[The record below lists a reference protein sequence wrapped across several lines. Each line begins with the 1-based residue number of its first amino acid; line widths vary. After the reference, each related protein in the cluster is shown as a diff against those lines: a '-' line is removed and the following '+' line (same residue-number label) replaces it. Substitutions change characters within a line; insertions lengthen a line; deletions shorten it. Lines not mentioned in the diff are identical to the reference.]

1 MTNPSTTQAST
12 FLTLHFVPSQ
22 AWWRILILSASSGG
36 RGLIFLPGGQGG
48 RGEHIYEGIECELQ
62 RRTAAQGS
70 TFAARG
76 TGANKHI
83 NILNTNTS
91 GTRRPTLAG
100 GCHAQLEARRS
111 KRTDI
116 ARRSKTRFP
125 PGEANQNKNIGWAPG
140 EAKLEHDQP
149 RQFSEC

>member
-116 ARRSKTRFP
+116 ARRSKKRVPARRSKPKQKHWKGARRSKTRV
-125 PGEANQNKNIGWAPG
+125 
-140 EAKLEHDQP
+140 
-149 RQFSEC
+149 